1 MAISSLKDYVAEKRE
16 LSDLVKCFVCS
27 ETLSTLFLNAPNSYH
42 SSRVNIPE
50 R

>member
-16 LSDLVKCFVCS
+16 LSNLVKCFVCS
-27 ETLSTLFLNAPNSYH
+27 ETLLTLFLNAPNSYH
-42 SSRVNIPE
+42 SSRFNIPE